1 MKNVKHADSDLLNMM
16 NQEHNGDSMG
26 NMNSADNNMKD
37 FKEFIQEVNDNSNNR
52 TYLEN
57 ANEGFRCG
65 EFDCNPIVSNTCCY
79 NYLVH
84 AIVCGYAPCP

>member
-1 MKNVKHADSDLLNMM
+1 MKHADSDRPSGM
-16 NQEHNGDSMG
+16 NQEHNSGGMG

-37 FKEFIQEVNDNSNNR
+37 FKEFIEEGNNNNR
-52 TYLEN
+52 ADLVN

-65 EFDCNPIVSNTCCY
+65 EFDCNPIVFNTCCY